1 MGRGTVLVIDDE
13 RDLVNL
19 VRYNLELEGYEV
31 LGALDGESGINLA
44 LSRSP
49 DLILLDRMMPGSDG
63 VEVCRRLRSEGR
75 TAHVPVIMLTAKV
88 AEEERVQGLDAG
100 ADDYV
105 TKPASPENIRAR
117 LIIAERRIQQDIARR
132 AAQAELARSRW
143 LAGIGETT
151 IALQHEI
158 NNPLTALLGH
168 AELLL
173 MDYKDRNESNEQVEV
188 IFDQARRIADVVK
201 RLGTLKD
208 PESVAYIA
216 GAKIIDLSQPGNEQR

>member
-1 MGRGTVLVIDDE
+1 MRVLLADDDAVIRTLLGAVLVSLGHDPVLATDGE
-13 RDLVNL
+13 EAWRQFELSRPPLV
-19 VRYNLELEGYEV
+19 V
-31 LGALDGESGINLA
+31 LDIEMPKLDGIELCRRVRAADVGREVFILV
-44 LSRSP
+44 LTGRDSP
-49 DLILLDRMMPGSDG
+49 DALAA
-63 VEVCRRLRSEGR
+63 V
-75 TAHVPVIMLTAKV
+75 
-88 AEEERVQGLDAG
+88 LDAG

-132 AAQAELARSRW
+132 AAETELARSRW

-201 RLGTLKD
+201 RLGKLKD
-208 PESVAYIA
+208 PESVDYIA
-216 GAKIIDLSQPGNEQR
+216 GAKMIDLSQPGNEQR